1 MTVKD
6 IELAVRNIAR
16 MGNDDPEMAH
26 QAQDDLFVHVL
37 KEIAH
42 DNPRSKEMARE
53 VLKIIDIDFPRWYA

>member
-16 MGNDDPEMAH
+16 MGNDDPEMT
-26 QAQDDLFVHVL
+26 
-37 KEIAH
+37 
-42 DNPRSKEMARE
+42 RE